1 MFVAGCAA
9 CLAICGILFAIYHYA
24 CVRDKRRVTAKC
36 RHLEEMYN
44 EMQDKLAEQLQK
56 QQDQLEV
63 GGGSGEGTEDEDN
76 GY

>member
-1 MFVAGCAA
+1 M
-9 CLAICGILFAIYHYA
+9 IYHYA

-76 GY
+76 GYQSGEGGGGGGA